1 MALNYGLISN
11 LAETAFG
18 AHMESLTKVKFT
30 HLEKVLF
37 PELKITK
44 HQFIEYI
51 IKMAP
56 RMLPFLQD
64 RPIVLTRYPEGAEEQ
79 GFYAKNAP
87 MGIPNWVKT
96 AKIYSDT
103 VKRDVNYI
111 ICNDLDTLLWIA
123 NLDALE
129 IHMPLSR
136 IDALDKPDFAFFDID
151 PEPPA
156 TFQQGASVA
165 LLLYE
170 KLQELGLTAYVKTRG
185 KKGFMCW
192 CLLNGDTVLSRPA
205 TLFTRWAKFWLRIPR
220 LLFQNSATP
229 KNLEPSTWITFRI
242 MKGAP

>member
-1 MALNYGLISN
+1 LQALNYGLISN

-156 TFQQGASVA
+156 TFQHGRVGGVA
-165 LLLYE
+165 AL
-170 KLQELGLTAYVKTRG
+170 
-185 KKGFMCW
+185 
-192 CLLNGDTVLSRPA
+192 
-205 TLFTRWAKFWLRIPR
+205 
-220 LLFQNSATP
+220 
-229 KNLEPSTWITFRI
+229 
-242 MKGAP
+242 